1 MSQEVLAETSPPD
14 QAGETISERLSY
26 AGFAAAERA
35 AMALPEFVGRRVFDA
50 IALAAFHLAP
60 GARGVVAGNLATVLG
75 RKASSPIVQAAT
87 KEAFRSYARYWYDT
101 FHIRAMPRDEFHRRC
116 RLEGRQNLERALEGG
131 RGAVLALPHLGNW
144 DVAGAHVAG
153 SGMPVTAVAE
163 LLRPE
168 RVFRLFLEH
177 RRQLGMR
184 IVPLY
189 DDRKVGEELVRLIGE
204 NVLIALVAD
213 RDLKGRG
220 VLVEMFGR
228 QRRIPAGPALLSLYT
243 GSPLMPASCYDVE
256 DGWVI
261 RIAEPLEIER
271 TGSMRDD
278 VTTLTRL
285 LAAHFERSISAAPT
299 QWHMFQ
305 PAWPDGGDA
314 RASAVA
320 GAGLAGEAAPSA

>member
-1 MSQEVLAETSPPD
+1 VTD
-14 QAGETISERLSY
+14 QARDELVAPDGTETMSERISY
-26 AGFAAAERA
+26 AVYAAAERT
-35 AMALPEFVGRRVFDA
+35 AMALPEFVGRRLFDA
-50 IALAAFHLAP
+50 AALGAFYLAS
-60 GARGVVAGNLATVLG
+60 GARRVVQRNLSMVLG
-75 RKASSPIVQAAT
+75 REPTSPVVLGAT
-87 KEAFRSYARYWYDT
+87 KEAFRSYGRYWYDT
-101 FHIRAMPRDEFHRRC
+101 FNIRAMSQDEFRKRC
-116 RLEGRQNLERALEGG
+116 RLEGREHLERALEAG

-144 DVAGAHVAG
+144 DVAGAYVVG

-168 RVFRLFLEH
+168 RLFRLFLEH
-177 RRQLGMR
+177 RRQLGMG

-228 QRRIPAGPALLSLYT
+228 PRRIPAGPALLSLFT
-243 GSPLMPASCYDVE
+243 GSPLMPAACYDVE
-256 DGWVI
+256 DGWVVQI
-261 RIAEPLEIER
+261 GEPLEIER

-285 LAAHFERSISAAPT
+285 LAARFERSISAAPT

-305 PAWPDGGDA
+305 PAWPDGT
-314 RASAVA
+314 RAEASPLAT
-320 GAGLAGEAAPSA
+320 AGLAGEAAPPT